1 MFATQRR
8 TPAAPQKALTTLAE
22 KGAMIGDCTEHYKLL
37 DKHRSELLAEYP
49 DQWVTL
55 GDNWVF
61 VAADTRAGVR
71 DKLAAGGAYTPHSAI
86 IRLETNPPRRIPG

>member
-1 MFATQRR
+1 MLETQRR

-22 KGAMIGDCTEHYKLL
+22 KGAMIGDCTERYKLL
-37 DKHRSELLAEYP
+37 DQHRSELLSEYP
-49 DQWVTL
+49 DQWVAL

-61 VAADTRAGVR
+61 VAAGTRAGVR
-71 DKLAAGGAYTPHSAI
+71 EKLAACGAYTPHSAI